1 MGELTTLVLV
11 RHGETDWNVEGRYQ
25 GQADPPLN
33 ERGRR
38 QARRVGREL
47 GRLGLDAI
55 YSSDLS
61 RAYDTALEVAKAAC
75 LDVRVDARLRE
86 IHQGE
91 WQGLLVAEIERRYP
105 EAFRRWRVDP
115 TSVTPPGGEDLFQL
129 EVRVLASAHEL
140 VNSHPGQRVA
150 IISHKLPISVIKCHY
165 QGIPLREIWKLI
177 PANATREE
185 LRARPSRIEI

>member
-1 MGELTTLVLV
+1 MGKPTTLVLV

-38 QARRVGREL
+38 QARGVGREL

-61 RAYDTALEVAKAAC
+61 RAYDTALEVAKAAG
-75 LDVRVDARLRE
+75 LDVQVDTRLRE
-86 IHQGE
+86 IRQGE
-91 WQGLLVAEIERRYP
+91 WQGLLVVEIECRYP
-105 EAFRRWRVDP
+105 ETFRRWREDP
-115 TSVTPPGGEDLFQL
+115 TSATPPGGEDLFQL
-129 EVRVLASAHEL
+129 EERVLASAREL
-140 VNSHPGQRVA
+140 VNSHPGQRMA
-150 IISHKLPISVIKCHY
+150 IVSHKLPISIIKCHY
-165 QGIPLREIWKLI
+165 QGIPLGEIWKLI

-185 LRARPSRIEI
+185 LRVHPSRIES